1 MAGPKLR
8 TDIVDVYV
16 FRRSAQARIE
26 FLQMRRSAGALLGT
40 WHPVMGHVNDGET
53 AVQTAARELTEETG
67 FVANQMWQ
75 LEQPNIYY
83 LASHDSMVLGPCF
96 AVEVA
101 TDAEPTLNHEHDAHR
116 WVDQQQVD
124 GDFLWPG
131 QRQAIAQILR
141 DLAPPDAAARGWL
154 RVAL

>member
-16 FRRSAQARIE
+16 FRRSTGQHVE
-26 FLQMRRSAGALLGT
+26 LLQMRRATGALVDT
-40 WHPVMGHVNDGET
+40 WHPVMGHVHDGET
-53 AVQTAARELTEETG
+53 AVQTAVRELMEETG
-67 FVANQMWQ
+67 FSAQVMWQ

-101 TDAEPTLNHEHDAHR
+101 ADAEPTLNHEHDAHR
-116 WVDQQQVD
+116 WVSEARVD
-124 GDFLWPG
+124 MDFLWSG

-141 DLAPPDAAARGWL
+141 DLVPVDAPARGWL